1 MFATV
6 SFLILS
12 NCPNDYLK
20 NDSQIFMRIFY
31 SLINRL
37 MKSYLFKSNS
47 MAAFDAFYSFD
58 FSVSSNSLSN
68 A

>member
-47 MAAFDAFYSFD
+47 MAAFVAFCSFD